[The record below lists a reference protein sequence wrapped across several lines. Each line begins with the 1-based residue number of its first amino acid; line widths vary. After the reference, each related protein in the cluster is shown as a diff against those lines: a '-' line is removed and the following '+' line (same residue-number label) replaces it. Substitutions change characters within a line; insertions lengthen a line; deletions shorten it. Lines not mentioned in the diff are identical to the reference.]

1 MAKRTTIL
9 KVSGLRRAFGPNTIF
24 DKFSLEVRTGEAI
37 ALTGRNGAGKSTL
50 LRCLVGADRPDD
62 GSVQVCGNAMSE
74 ASPEIRRD
82 VATVIDDLDFFP
94 DLSVVEHLDLLA
106 RAHGI
111 ADPDDV
117 VDEVLEEV
125 QLVPQSGQLPGTL
138 SSGQRRRLALATA
151 FVRPRKLL
159 ILDEPEQRL
168 DSEGL
173 TWLAQR
179 LKSERQKGL
188 AIVFASHEPEL
199 VETRGHSGDPARSAP
214 RMSSLEAGAD
224 DFAYHQTPEP
234 QALTPASP
242 RELKRLIKDW
252 RAGRAT
258 RNVLQAMS
266 DAYVAVFA
274 AVMLGAMVVNV
285 ILKAQRT
292 VAQCT
297 SESCPVGP
305 DHPAVGCVRGYR
317 RDRVGGQPAVRAG
330 TGVGSRRVLAAR
342 RADLAC
348 PTAPLSP
355 GRRRVAAFLGGAV
368 VGGLVSALTGSG
380 TVEVMVWAAATALS
394 AAASVAFAAA
404 QQGVDRHVLTRV
416 ATYIF
421 GLLGVGALFSV
432 VGVAAGWFSL
442 GLSDNLGI
450 ELGVIMIAGSGL
462 VLAVSGGTG
471 RPPVGQIRRARL
483 LSGGALVSGISGA
496 FFALDIG
503 LARDIVVERRAIER
517 GHVNPKRGKGLGL
530 EAIIWREWQRLWRFP
545 QPLLVLAGTIVVPYA
560 ATRWA

>member
-1 MAKRTTIL
+1 
-9 KVSGLRRAFGPNTIF
+9 
-24 DKFSLEVRTGEAI
+24 
-37 ALTGRNGAGKSTL
+37 
-50 LRCLVGADRPDD
+50 
-62 GSVQVCGNAMSE
+62 
-74 ASPEIRRD
+74 
-82 VATVIDDLDFFP
+82 
-94 DLSVVEHLDLLA
+94 
-106 RAHGI
+106 
-111 ADPDDV
+111 
-117 VDEVLEEV
+117 
-125 QLVPQSGQLPGTL
+125 
-138 SSGQRRRLALATA
+138 
-151 FVRPRKLL
+151 
-159 ILDEPEQRL
+159 
-168 DSEGL
+168 
-173 TWLAQR
+173 
-179 LKSERQKGL
+179 
-188 AIVFASHEPEL
+188 
-199 VETRGHSGDPARSAP
+199 
-214 RMSSLEAGAD
+214 MSSLEAGAD

-297 SESCPVGP
+297 SESCLSARTILPWAAFAGTVAIALAASRLFGPVLASAAEGFWLLDAP
-305 DHPAVGCVRGYR
+305 ISRAQLLRSR
-317 RDRVGGQPAVRAG
+317 LVGGV
-330 TGVGSRRVLAAR
+330 
-342 RADLAC
+342 
-348 PTAPLSP
+348 
-355 GRRRVAAFLGGAV
+355 VAAFLGGAL

-380 TVEVMVWAAATALS
+380 RNEVMVWAAATALS

-442 GLSDNLGI
+442 GVSDNLGI
-450 ELGVIMIAGSGL
+450 ELGVIMIAASAL
-462 VLAVSGGTG
+462 VLAASGVLAAL
-471 RPPVGQIRRARL
+471 RLRQIRRARL

-517 GHVNPKRGKGLGL
+517 GHVHPKRGKGLGL

-560 ATRWA
+560 CDALGMSTLTPVVAALALFGAMIPLLGGLRVLTRTGGLARCLPFSLARIKLASIAVPAILAGVWTVATTPAYLGFGDGAVQRTVPDASFIAVATAAAGLLAAVRWTQAKGVDFGAPMVASQAGAFPPGLVTNLFRGFDVCLLTTAPLLLGLSPFWSLLIAAIAAMILLNSMDAETLRARQAEQQKQLAAERKQRAEAAAAAKQRKR